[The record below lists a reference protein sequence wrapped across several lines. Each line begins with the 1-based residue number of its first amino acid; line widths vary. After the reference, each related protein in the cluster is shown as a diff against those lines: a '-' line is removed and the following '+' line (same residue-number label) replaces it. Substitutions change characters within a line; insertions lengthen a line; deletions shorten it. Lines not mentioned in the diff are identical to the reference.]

1 MNTIINEIDILK
13 NLGSP
18 EGAITAVAVKKFTTN
33 PEIINPWMW
42 TDGTVG
48 CRTCCRENDFVKVL
62 TARGVNE
69 IEARYH
75 WATFYN
81 LAKSAT
87 RLYIDSIDINTGTC
101 NITLSRIKVRAI
113 GSNHPAVVMQCA
125 VTTKLK
131 EKEA

>member
-1 MNTIINEIDILK
+1 MNTIINEIDVLK
-13 NLGSP
+13 DLGSL

-69 IEARYH
+69 IEARCH
-75 WATFYN
+75 WAMFLN
-81 LAKSAT
+81 WAKASP
-87 RLYIDSIDINTGTC
+87 RIDRINIDTKYTS
-101 NITLSRIKVRAI
+101 ITLSRIRVIAI
-113 GSNHPAVVMQCA
+113 GSNHPAVVMQCT